1 MLLFVLNLTIKGNNI
16 YNNKKYDDEGKVV
29 RGSFKRESINKL
41 RVLLDET
48 NERTPF

>member
-1 MLLFVLNLTIKGNNI
+1 LTKYVHNI
-16 YNNKKYDDEGKVV
+16 YNNLKYDDEGKVI
-29 RGSFKRESINKL
+29 RGSLKRESINKL